1 MRNRTVRYPTLFD
14 RTLFA
19 GLLTGALCVTLMNVS
34 AKAAT
39 TEDFQVRTTSEYVAL
54 CSANPGQPNYVA
66 AIHFCQGFA
75 SGAYQYYVGLA
86 ARSPNDRF
94 VCLPDPPPSR
104 DTALA
109 AFVNWVNANPSS
121 ANDPPVDSIFHFL
134 AETYPCAQSATH

>member
-1 MRNRTVRYPTLFD
+1 MRSRAIRYPTFFD
-14 RTLFA
+14 RALFG
-19 GLLTGALCVTLMNVS
+19 GLLIGALCVALMNAP

-54 CSANPGQPNYVA
+54 CSADPGQANYVA

-75 SGAYQYYVGLA
+75 SGAYQYYISLA
-86 ARSPNDRF
+86 AHSPNDRF

-109 AFVNWVNANPSS
+109 AFVSWVNANPSA
-121 ANDPPVDSIFHFL
+121 ANDPPVDSMFHFL
-134 AETYPCAQSATH
+134 AETYPCAKSAAH